1 MDPSELKR
9 VFQMFDRNGDGS
21 ITKNELQDSLKN
33 LGIHIPE
40 EELAAM
46 IEKID
51 VNGDGCVDVEEFGTL
66 YQTIMGE
73 RDEDEDMLE
82 AFNVFDQNG
91 DGFITVEELRSVL
104 SSLGL
109 KQGRTVEECRKMI
122 SKVDVDGDGKVNF
135 KEFKQMMKGGGFA
148 ALRWECSSRPEPNS
162 QALRRGRRIPPV
174 RPLPPPRQSSVS
186 MGSRSL
192 IERWNLSHLLHCVSP
207 PIPTCH
213 PPLIS
218 RSRTILEDFDRGGRI
233 TGSLP
238 PRLWSSAS
246 PRRWTARIVNGFY
259 AGGFRN
265 IHTSQPLSNTGQ
277 VVMDPQK
284 DTQNVVPVYD
294 HSTTKVKRKKLKG
307 RRAVVK
313 WLKFFRW
320 KKKKE
325 YERMTAEEKILY
337 KMRKAKRKEERLVE
351 ALKKIEPADSS
362 EPTHDPEI
370 LTPEEHFYLLK
381 MGHKCKNYVPVG
393 RRGIFQGVIL
403 NMHLHWKKHQ
413 TLKVIVKT
421 FTPEEVREIAAELA
435 RLSGGIVLDIH
446 EENTI
451 IMYRGKN
458 YAQPPTEIM
467 SPKVTLS
474 RKKALDKSKYK
485 DALRAV
491 RRYIPKL
498 HQDLGDLQEQMKRE
512 GESKSKTTEEAVS
525 NAVDNRIISDC
536 QMKSSEVLDVLEDG
550 NSEPVEDDSLMESS
564 SWSETEDLSDM
575 FETDSDMEVMEK
587 SERPLYLDEV
597 EKFPSNIDEEPKD
610 FEEHLRQIAAASK
623 RIDLSTKDVKL
634 ADLDAVDKIFLR
646 ASSLLK
652 KRR

>member
-1 MDPSELKR
+1 
-9 VFQMFDRNGDGS
+9 
-21 ITKNELQDSLKN
+21 
-33 LGIHIPE
+33 
-40 EELAAM
+40 
-46 IEKID
+46 
-51 VNGDGCVDVEEFGTL
+51 
-66 YQTIMGE
+66 
-73 RDEDEDMLE
+73 
-82 AFNVFDQNG
+82 
-91 DGFITVEELRSVL
+91 
-104 SSLGL
+104 
-109 KQGRTVEECRKMI
+109 MI
-122 SKVDVDGDGKVNF
+122 S
-135 KEFKQMMKGGGFA
+135 
-148 ALRWECSSRPEPNS
+148 
-162 QALRRGRRIPPV
+162 I
-174 RPLPPPRQSSVS
+174 
-186 MGSRSL
+186 
-192 IERWNLSHLLHCVSP
+192 
-207 PIPTCH
+207 
-213 PPLIS
+213 
-218 RSRTILEDFDRGGRI
+218 
-233 TGSLP
+233 
-238 PRLWSSAS
+238 
-246 PRRWTARIVNGFY
+246 
-259 AGGFRN
+259 
-265 IHTSQPLSNTGQ
+265 
-277 VVMDPQK
+277 
-284 DTQNVVPVYD
+284 
-294 HSTTKVKRKKLKG
+294 
-307 RRAVVK
+307 
-313 WLKFFRW
+313 RW

-362 EPTHDPEI
+362 DPTHDPEI

-435 RLSGGIVLDIH
+435 RLSGGIVLAIH

-467 SPKVTLS
+467 SPK
-474 RKKALDKSKYK
+474 ALDKSKYR
-485 DALRAV
+485 DALRAI

-498 HQDLGDLQEQMKRE
+498 HQDLDDLQKQMKRE

-525 NAVDNRIISDC
+525 NAVDHRIISGC
-536 QMKSSEVLDVLEDG
+536 QMKSSELLDVIEDA
-550 NSEPVEDDSLMESS
+550 NSEPVEDVSLMESS
-564 SWSETEDLSDM
+564 SWSETEDLSDI
-575 FETDSDMEVMEK
+575 FETDSDTEMMEK

>member
-1 MDPSELKR
+1 M
-9 VFQMFDRNGDGS
+9 
-21 ITKNELQDSLKN
+21 
-33 LGIHIPE
+33 
-40 EELAAM
+40 
-46 IEKID
+46 
-51 VNGDGCVDVEEFGTL
+51 
-66 YQTIMGE
+66 
-73 RDEDEDMLE
+73 
-82 AFNVFDQNG
+82 
-91 DGFITVEELRSVL
+91 
-104 SSLGL
+104 
-109 KQGRTVEECRKMI
+109 
-122 SKVDVDGDGKVNF
+122 
-135 KEFKQMMKGGGFA
+135 
-148 ALRWECSSRPEPNS
+148 
-162 QALRRGRRIPPV
+162 
-174 RPLPPPRQSSVS
+174 
-186 MGSRSL
+186 
-192 IERWNLSHLLHCVSP
+192 
-207 PIPTCH
+207 
-213 PPLIS
+213 
-218 RSRTILEDFDRGGRI
+218 
-233 TGSLP
+233 
-238 PRLWSSAS
+238 
-246 PRRWTARIVNGFY
+246 
-259 AGGFRN
+259 
-265 IHTSQPLSNTGQ
+265 
-277 VVMDPQK
+277 
-284 DTQNVVPVYD
+284 
-294 HSTTKVKRKKLKG
+294 
-307 RRAVVK
+307 
-313 WLKFFRW
+313 
-320 KKKKE
+320 
-325 YERMTAEEKILY
+325 
-337 KMRKAKRKEERLVE
+337 
-351 ALKKIEPADSS
+351 KKIEPADSS

-370 LTPEEHFYLLK
+370 LTPEENFYLLK

-421 FTPEEVREIAAELA
+421 FTPEEVREIAVELA

-474 RKKALDKSKYK
+474 RKKVCLFVWQLVNYMWCISFAFFFLNIQALDKSKYR

-525 NAVDNRIISDC
+525 NAVDNRIISEC
-536 QMKSSEVLDVLEDG
+536 QMKSSEVLNVLEDG

-575 FETDSDMEVMEK
+575 FETDSDKEVMEK

-634 ADLDAVDKIFLR
+634 PDLDAVDKIFLR